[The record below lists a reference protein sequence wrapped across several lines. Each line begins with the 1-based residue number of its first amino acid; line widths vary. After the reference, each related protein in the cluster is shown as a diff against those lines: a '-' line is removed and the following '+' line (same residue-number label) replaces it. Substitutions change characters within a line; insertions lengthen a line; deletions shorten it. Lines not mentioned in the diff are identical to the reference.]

1 MSIFELIL
9 TSMAGLK
16 KVTHD
21 KYIPECESSESCK
34 FLIFQGQGNMP
45 SDPSLEGHVALQ
57 DTMPP
62 IQV

>member
-1 MSIFELIL
+1 MTNISQN
-9 TSMAGLK
+9 A
-16 KVTHD
+16 KVHV
-21 KYIPECESSESCK
+21 SESCK

-62 IQV
+62 RQV